1 MPDPTEHFGN
11 FMERFI
17 RNENLKLW
25 RRQLA
30 ETTDEQK
37 RAVLI
42 DLIAKEG
49 GREAGKAS
57 NTTVKTSK

>member
-1 MPDPTEHFGN
+1 
-11 FMERFI
+11 MERFI

-30 ETTDEQK
+30 ETTDERK

-49 GREAGKAS
+49 REAESVS
-57 NTTVKTSK
+57 NARVKTSK